1 MMRSRPIMVLLVA
14 AALAGCATTERISA
28 AGDVHTLLIAIR
40 DNDHKAFNAH
50 VDRPALEAQIQ
61 AKLVDEAKG
70 ANLNDGIKGLGVA
83 FSGALAHAAGAIFIQ
98 PEVFRAVADY
108 YGYKPD
114 TPIPNTLEL
123 AGRPQAR
130 GRRPGLR
137 HPARGTAA
145 LTFADEAGVWRL
157 VSFDGDAAML
167 RLGRSRKTPPSWG
180 GRSVGPGWGCLKRPQ
195 RCGLQCGSP
204 P

>member
-1 MMRSRPIMVLLVA
+1 MRVRALLVSA
-14 AALAGCATTERISA
+14 ACALAASCASPEQFSA
-28 AGDVHTLLIAIR
+28 AGDVHALLISIR

-61 AKLVDEAKG
+61 ARMVDEAKRS
-70 ANLNDGIKGLGVA
+70 NLNDNVKGLGVM
-83 FSGALAHAAGAIFIQ
+83 FSGALAHAAGDLFIQ

-123 AGRPQAR
+123 ATALKPAGNGRVCATR
-130 GRRPGLR
+130 GHKGPCL
-137 HPARGTAA
+137 

-167 RLGRSRKTPPSWG
+167 RLGR
-180 GRSVGPGWGCLKRPQ
+180 
-195 RCGLQCGSP
+195 
-204 P
+204 

>member
-1 MMRSRPIMVLLVA
+1 MMRSRPLLALLLA

-61 AKLVDEAKG
+61 AKLVNEAKR

-83 FSGALAHAAGAIFIQ
+83 FSGALAHAAGELFIQ
-98 PEVFRAVADY
+98 PQVFRAVADY

-123 AGRPQAR
+123 AAALKPVADGRVCATR
-130 GRRPGLR
+130 GRKGPCL
-137 HPARGTAA
+137 

-167 RLGRSRKTPPSWG
+167 RLGR
-180 GRSVGPGWGCLKRPQ
+180 
-195 RCGLQCGSP
+195 
-204 P
+204 